1 MAIGVGTEL
10 GILVGL
16 TVLNGLFAGAEIAL
30 VSVRPTRLSELA
42 DAGSGNAA
50 AALRL
55 KRDPERLL
63 ATVQVA
69 ISFIGAAAGAF
80 GGAAFANDIAPLVAR
95 IEPLA
100 AAAQEIALVL
110 VVAFVTYLS
119 LVLGELVPKS
129 LGLRGAER
137 YALLAARPIALLAI
151 VARPAIWILLL
162 SSNAVLRLFGDHT
175 TFIEGRISREELV
188 AIVDQAAEKGGVD
201 PEASEIASRALLL
214 TELSAHDLMVHRRYV
229 IAVPET
235 ATPSELREAFLV
247 EGHRRIPVY
256 RDSID
261 EIRGYVSWRDV
272 LERLWDGQ
280 PIEIEKLLRPCW
292 FVPDSTGAM
301 DLLREMQRR
310 RLQLAVVVDEHGGT
324 AGIVTLEDLIEEIV
338 GEIESEH
345 ETGENLIVL
354 EDGGSALVQGTA
366 SIRDVNRAL
375 EIELEEPDDVTTL
388 GGLCVRL
395 AGGRL
400 PRKGEVLDA
409 EAATLEIV
417 DVSNRRVRSVRVRAK
432 FPETE

>member
-1 MAIGVGTEL
+1 MALGVGTEL

-16 TVLNGLFAGAEIAL
+16 TVLNGIFAGAEIAL

-42 DAGSGNAA
+42 EAGKGAAA

-55 KRDPERLL
+55 KRNPERLL

-80 GGAAFANDIAPLVAR
+80 GGAAFASDLAPVIAR
-95 IEPLA
+95 IQPLA
-100 AAAQEIALVL
+100 TASQEIALV
-110 VVAFVTYLS
+110 VVISFVTYLS

-137 YALLAARPIALLAI
+137 YALLAARPIEILAV

-175 TFIEGRISREELV
+175 SFIEGRISREELV
-188 AIVDQAAEKGGVD
+188 AIVDEAGERGGVD

-214 TELSAHDLMVHRRYV
+214 TELAARDLMVHRRYV

-235 ATPSELREAFLV
+235 ATQAELREAFLV
-247 EGHRRIPVY
+247 EGHRRVPVY
-256 RDSID
+256 RESID
-261 EIRGYVSWRDV
+261 EILGYVSWRDV
-272 LERLWDGQ
+272 LELLWDGK
-280 PIEIEKLLRPCW
+280 PIEITRIMRPCW

-310 RLQLAVVVDEHGGT
+310 RTQLAIVVDEHGGT

-345 ETGENLIVL
+345 DAGENLIVM
-354 EDGGSALVQGTA
+354 EPDGAALVQGTA

-375 EIELEEPDDVTTL
+375 EIELEEPDDVTTI

-400 PRKGEVLDA
+400 PRKGEIL
-409 EAATLEIV
+409 EAGDVMLETV
-417 DVSNRRVRSVRVRAK
+417 DVSNRRVRSVRIRPKIPAL
-432 FPETE
+432 E

>member
-1 MAIGVGTEL
+1 V
-10 GILVGL
+10 
-16 TVLNGLFAGAEIAL
+16 
-30 VSVRPTRLSELA
+30 
-42 DAGSGNAA
+42 
-50 AALRL
+50 
-55 KRDPERLL
+55 
-63 ATVQVA
+63 
-69 ISFIGAAAGAF
+69 
-80 GGAAFANDIAPLVAR
+80 LVAR
-95 IEPLA
+95 PIE
-100 AAAQEIALVL
+100 I
-110 VVAFVTYLS
+110 
-119 LVLGELVPKS
+119 
-129 LGLRGAER
+129 
-137 YALLAARPIALLAI
+137 LAI
-151 VARPAIWILLL
+151 VARPAIWFLML
-162 SSNAVLRLFGDHT
+162 SSNTVLRLFGDHT

-188 AIVDQAAEKGGVD
+188 AIVDEAAEKGGVD

-214 TELSAHDLMVHRRYV
+214 TELAARDLMVHRRYV

-272 LERLWDGQ
+272 LEQLWDDQ
-280 PIEIEKLLRPCW
+280 PIEIAKILRPCW

-345 ETGENLIVL
+345 QTGENLIVM
-354 EDGGSALVQGTA
+354 EPDGAALVQGTA

-388 GGLCVRL
+388 SGLCVRL

-400 PRKGEVLDA
+400 PKKGEVLDA
-409 EAATLEIV
+409 VDATLEIV
-417 DVSNRRVRSVRVRAK
+417 DVSNRRVRSVRVRK
-432 FPETE
+432 KIPETE